1 MHTISQ
7 RDVKIQSMN
16 TGIHQLTNRA
26 KWVITIVI
34 SAVYPFFLAWLIKN
48 YGSSA
53 TILSVIPV
61 SLTGLLFGSYGGV
74 GAGVYVIIVNGMA
87 VFQSDS
93 NWQATLLDGRFLLGC
108 VILLFIGVLTGRLKQ
123 SIENHFLKE
132 AELQSRERYLFQ
144 LNKMTH
150 SIIESSDPEAMIK
163 TLIIDLKNLL
173 GADDCYLTRWNEE
186 TQKATPLGSSVI
198 LDTPYNNL
206 DIPTDQVSMTWSVIQ
221 AGRVLIAEDV
231 FNSPYISSEI
241 AGKFPA
247 RSILGI
253 PLIHGHIKL
262 GAILIA
268 YNTPHKFPMLEIQR
282 AEQAGNQIA
291 IAIWDAQQ
299 DFELQKRLRESDA
312 LTKIA
317 QALSQSERIGLAN
330 VLELIATSAQELIM
344 GAEQAVIHLLDKDE
358 QFLVAEA
365 VAGIKYPSDG
375 KPKMRLG
382 EGIAGQVIAEGKTI
396 NILDINTDVRFI
408 KFDEH
413 PQFRSLMVAPIISG
427 GQKLGTISVQSKMP
441 HTFTNNEKELLS
453 TLGLQA
459 AIAIENANL
468 LESTQQALKETNAL
482 YRINQGMVALNTD
495 ELLAD
500 VVDLLQQNF
509 GYYQVQVYVIDS
521 ETGDFVLQAGSGE
534 IGRKL
539 KEQNVRLPAGAG
551 IIGYA
556 AETSAPFFTN
566 NVDEVMFFIRH
577 ELLPDTKSELAMP
590 VQIGEQLLGIL
601 DIQQTPPGIFTDRDL
616 QLVRAVADQLAIA
629 LQKADL
635 YEDLQTSLQHEK
647 EARTQLVQSER
658 LAVMG
663 RLLASVSHELN
674 NPLQA
679 IQNALFL
686 LKAEQALSTQGKQD
700 LEIVLSETDRMA
712 AMIQRLRA
720 TYRPTQAED
729 FGPVQ
734 INSIVED
741 VYALISTHLRHN
753 NVSFEFYP
761 DPDLPVIP
769 GLADQIRQVFLNLFM
784 NAVEAMKA
792 SGRLSVSTKH
802 LKAEGEVFLSISDN
816 GTGIAPSILPN
827 IFDAFITDKETG
839 TGLGL
844 TITYDIILKHQGRI
858 SAENNLEH
866 GATFKVWLPTNRLD
880 SQ

>member
-1 MHTISQ
+1 MSPYL
-7 RDVKIQSMN
+7 
-16 TGIHQLTNRA
+16 LTNRA
-26 KWVITIVI
+26 KWVITI
-34 SAVYPFFLAWLIKN
+34 AVLAGYPFFLVWLIKY
-48 YGSSA
+48 YGLSVI
-53 TILSVIPV
+53 TLSVIPV
-61 SLTGLLFGSYGGV
+61 SLIGFLFGIYGGI
-74 GAGVYVIIVNGMA
+74 GAGFYAILINILILILAKGNWL
-87 VFQSDS
+87 DS
-93 NWQATLLDGRFLLGC
+93 GFLSGC
-108 VILLFIGVLTGRLKQ
+108 IILLFVGTVTGRLKQ
-123 SIENHFLKE
+123 NIENRLRKE
-132 AELQSRERYLFQ
+132 AELQSRERYLSL

-150 SIIESSDPEAMIK
+150 AIIKSDDPNTMIS
-163 TLIIDLKNLL
+163 TLIADLKSLL
-173 GADDCYLTRWNEE
+173 EADDCYLTHWNDEMKK
-186 TQKATPLGSSVI
+186 TIPLRTSAA
-198 LDTPYNNL
+198 LDKPYNNL
-206 DIPTDQVSMTWSVIQ
+206 EVPDDQISMTRSVIQ
-221 AGRVLIAEDV
+221 AGQVLVAEDV
-231 FNSPYISSEI
+231 FNSPYISPKI
-241 AGKFPA
+241 ASQFPA

-253 PLIHGHIKL
+253 PLIYGQIKL
-262 GAILIA
+262 GAILVA
-268 YNTPHKFPMLEIQR
+268 FNTPHKFPPLEIER

-291 IAIWDAQQ
+291 IAIWNSQQ
-299 DFELQKRLRESDA
+299 DFELKKRLRESDA

-317 QALSQSERIGLAN
+317 HALSQSERIGLVN
-330 VLELIATSAQELIM
+330 VLELIATSAQELIP
-344 GAEQAVIHLLDKDE
+344 GAEQAVIHLLDEDK

-382 EGIAGQVIAEGKTI
+382 EGVAGQVIADGETI
-396 NILDINTDVRFI
+396 NISDINSDDRFI
-408 KFDEH
+408 KFGVL

-427 GQKLGTISVQSKMP
+427 GQKLGTISVQSKEP
-441 HTFTNNEKELLS
+441 HTFTNNEKDLLS
-453 TLGLQA
+453 TLGVQA

-509 GYYQVQVYVIDS
+509 GYYQVQVYIIDS
-521 ETGDFVLQAGSGE
+521 ETGDFILQAGSGE

-539 KEQNVRLPAGAG
+539 KEMNVRLPAGAG

-577 ELLPDTKSELAMP
+577 ELLPETKSELAMP
-590 VQIGEQLLGIL
+590 VKIGDQLLGIL
-601 DIQQTPPGIFTDRDL
+601 DIQQAPPGIFTDRDL
-616 QLVRAVADQLAIA
+616 QLVSAVADQLAIA

-647 EARTQLVQSER
+647 EVRTQLVQNER

-686 LKAEQALSTQGKQD
+686 LKAEQALSVQGKQD

-712 AMIQRLRA
+712 AMIQRLRS
-720 TYRPTQAED
+720 TYRPTHAED
-729 FGPVQ
+729 FSPVQ
-734 INSIVED
+734 INNIVED

-753 NVSFEFYP
+753 NISFEFYP
-761 DPDLPVIP
+761 DPTLPVIP

-784 NAVEAMKA
+784 NAVEAMRA
-792 SGRLSVSTKH
+792 SGRLSVSTKY
-802 LKAEGEVFLSISDN
+802 LKAEEEVFLSISDN
-816 GTGIAPSILPN
+816 GTGISPSILPN

-844 TITYDIILKHQGRI
+844 TISYDIILKHQGRI
-858 SAENNLEH
+858 TAENNPEN
-866 GATFKVWLPTNRLD
+866 GATFKVWLPTKRMEL
-880 SQ
+880 S

>member
-1 MHTISQ
+1 MSPYL
-7 RDVKIQSMN
+7 
-16 TGIHQLTNRA
+16 LTNRA
-26 KWVITIVI
+26 KWVITI
-34 SAVYPFFLAWLIKN
+34 AVLAGYPFFLVWLIKY
-48 YGSSA
+48 YGLSVI
-53 TILSVIPV
+53 TLSVIPV
-61 SLTGLLFGSYGGV
+61 SLIGFLFGIYGGI
-74 GAGVYVIIVNGMA
+74 GAGFYAILINILILILAKGNWL
-87 VFQSDS
+87 DS
-93 NWQATLLDGRFLLGC
+93 GFLSGC
-108 VILLFIGVLTGRLKQ
+108 IILLFVGTVTGRLKQ
-123 SIENHFLKE
+123 NIENRLRKE
-132 AELQSRERYLFQ
+132 AELQSRERYLSL

-150 SIIESSDPEAMIK
+150 AIIKSDDPNTMIS
-163 TLIIDLKNLL
+163 TLIADLKSLL
-173 GADDCYLTRWNEE
+173 EADDCYLTHWNDEMKK
-186 TQKATPLGSSVI
+186 TIPLRTSAA
-198 LDTPYNNL
+198 LDKPYNNL
-206 DIPTDQVSMTWSVIQ
+206 EVPDDQISMTRSVIQ
-221 AGRVLIAEDV
+221 AGQVLVAEDV
-231 FNSPYISSEI
+231 FNSPYISPKI
-241 AGKFPA
+241 ASQFPA

-253 PLIHGHIKL
+253 PLIYGQIKL
-262 GAILIA
+262 GAILVA
-268 YNTPHKFPMLEIQR
+268 FNTPHKFPPLEIER

-291 IAIWDAQQ
+291 IAIWNSQQ
-299 DFELQKRLRESDA
+299 DFELKKRLRESDA

-317 QALSQSERIGLAN
+317 HALSQSERIGLVN
-330 VLELIATSAQELIM
+330 VLELIATSAQELIP
-344 GAEQAVIHLLDKDE
+344 GAEQAVIHLLDEDE

-382 EGIAGQVIAEGKTI
+382 EGVAGQVIADGETI
-396 NILDINTDVRFI
+396 NISDINSDDRFI
-408 KFDEH
+408 KFGVL

-427 GQKLGTISVQSKMP
+427 GQKLGTISVQSKEP
-441 HTFTNNEKELLS
+441 HTFTNNEKDLLS
-453 TLGLQA
+453 TLGVQA

-509 GYYQVQVYVIDS
+509 GYYQVQVYIIDS
-521 ETGDFVLQAGSGE
+521 ETGDFILQAGSGE

-539 KEQNVRLPAGAG
+539 KEMNVRLPAGAG

-577 ELLPDTKSELAMP
+577 ELLPETKSELAMP
-590 VQIGEQLLGIL
+590 VKIGDQLLGIL
-601 DIQQTPPGIFTDRDL
+601 DIQQAPPGIFTDRDL
-616 QLVRAVADQLAIA
+616 QLVSAVADQLAIA

-647 EARTQLVQSER
+647 EVRTQLVQNER

-686 LKAEQALSTQGKQD
+686 LKAEQALSVQGKQD

-712 AMIQRLRA
+712 AMIQRLRS
-720 TYRPTQAED
+720 TYRPTHAED
-729 FGPVQ
+729 FSPVQ
-734 INSIVED
+734 INNIVED

-753 NVSFEFYP
+753 NISFEFYP
-761 DPDLPVIP
+761 DPTLPVIP

-784 NAVEAMKA
+784 NAVEAMRA
-792 SGRLSVSTKH
+792 SGRLSVSTKY
-802 LKAEGEVFLSISDN
+802 LKAEEEVFLSISDN
-816 GTGIAPSILPN
+816 GTGISPSILPN

-844 TITYDIILKHQGRI
+844 TISYDIILKHQGRI
-858 SAENNLEH
+858 TAENNPEN
-866 GATFKVWLPTNRLD
+866 GATFKVWLPTKRMEL
-880 SQ
+880 S

>member
-1 MHTISQ
+1 MSPYL
-7 RDVKIQSMN
+7 
-16 TGIHQLTNRA
+16 LTNRA
-26 KWVITIVI
+26 KWVITI
-34 SAVYPFFLAWLIKN
+34 AVLAGYPFFLVWLIKY
-48 YGSSA
+48 YGLSVI
-53 TILSVIPV
+53 TLSVIPV
-61 SLTGLLFGSYGGV
+61 SLIGFLFGIYGGI
-74 GAGVYVIIVNGMA
+74 GAGFYAILINILILILAKGNWL
-87 VFQSDS
+87 DS
-93 NWQATLLDGRFLLGC
+93 GFLSGC
-108 VILLFIGVLTGRLKQ
+108 IILLFVGTLTGRLKQ
-123 SIENHFLKE
+123 NIENRLRKE
-132 AELQSRERYLFQ
+132 AELQSRERYLSL

-150 SIIESSDPEAMIK
+150 AIIKSDDPNTMIS
-163 TLIIDLKNLL
+163 TLIADLKSLL
-173 GADDCYLTRWNEE
+173 EADDCYLTHWNDEMKK
-186 TQKATPLGSSVI
+186 TIPLRTSAA
-198 LDTPYNNL
+198 LDKPYNNL
-206 DIPTDQVSMTWSVIQ
+206 EVPDDQISMTRSVIQ
-221 AGRVLIAEDV
+221 AGQVLVAEDV
-231 FNSPYISSEI
+231 FNSPYISPKI
-241 AGKFPA
+241 ASQFPA

-253 PLIHGHIKL
+253 PLIYGQIKL
-262 GAILIA
+262 GAILVA
-268 YNTPHKFPMLEIQR
+268 FNTPHKFPPLEIER

-291 IAIWDAQQ
+291 IAIWNSQQ
-299 DFELQKRLRESDA
+299 DFELKKRLRESDA

-317 QALSQSERIGLAN
+317 HALSQSERIGLVN
-330 VLELIATSAQELIM
+330 VLELIATSAQELIP
-344 GAEQAVIHLLDKDE
+344 GAEQAVIHLLDEDE

-382 EGIAGQVIAEGKTI
+382 EGVAGQVIADGETI
-396 NILDINTDVRFI
+396 NISDINSDDRFI
-408 KFDEH
+408 KFGVL

-427 GQKLGTISVQSKMP
+427 GQKLGTISVQSKEP
-441 HTFTNNEKELLS
+441 HTFTNNEKDLLS
-453 TLGLQA
+453 TLGVQA

-509 GYYQVQVYVIDS
+509 GYYQVQVYIIDS
-521 ETGDFVLQAGSGE
+521 ETGDFILQAGSGE

-539 KEQNVRLPAGAG
+539 KEMNVRLPAGAG

-577 ELLPDTKSELAMP
+577 ELLPETKSELAMP
-590 VQIGEQLLGIL
+590 VKIGDQLLGIL
-601 DIQQTPPGIFTDRDL
+601 DIQQAPPGIFTDRDL
-616 QLVRAVADQLAIA
+616 QLVSAVADQLAIA

-647 EARTQLVQSER
+647 EVRTQLVQNER

-686 LKAEQALSTQGKQD
+686 LKAEQALSVQGKQD

-712 AMIQRLRA
+712 AMIQRLRS
-720 TYRPTQAED
+720 TYRPTHAED
-729 FGPVQ
+729 FSPVQ
-734 INSIVED
+734 INNIVED

-753 NVSFEFYP
+753 NISFEFYP
-761 DPDLPVIP
+761 DPTLPVIP

-784 NAVEAMKA
+784 NAVEAMRA
-792 SGRLSVSTKH
+792 SGRLSVSTKY
-802 LKAEGEVFLSISDN
+802 LKAEEEVFLSISDN
-816 GTGIAPSILPN
+816 GTGISPSILPN

-844 TITYDIILKHQGRI
+844 TISYDIILKHQGRI
-858 SAENNLEH
+858 TAENNPEN
-866 GATFKVWLPTNRLD
+866 GATFKVWLPTKRMEL
-880 SQ
+880 S